1 LLPFVGEC
9 ESRITPSKERENDED
24 IRTNIA
30 GPITRMRAKQL
41 EKEIHDHV
49 NANITL
55 FNYNTCPK
63 SVLPSS
69 WFNVSRNDGI
79 SESAWDE
86 DNFSPPELLLTNV

>member
-1 LLPFVGEC
+1 M
-9 ESRITPSKERENDED
+9 K
-24 IRTNIA
+24 
-30 GPITRMRAKQL
+30 AKQL
-41 EKEIHDHV
+41 EEEIHDQV

-69 WFNVSRNDGI
+69 WFNVLRTNGI

-86 DNFSPPELLLTNV
+86 DNFSPPELQQMCETKCLKDLKELR

>member
-1 LLPFVGEC
+1 LNKPL
-9 ESRITPSKERENDED
+9 I
-24 IRTNIA
+24 
-30 GPITRMRAKQL
+30 ITRMRAKQL
-41 EKEIHDHV
+41 EKEIHDQV

-79 SESAWDE
+79 SESARDE
-86 DNFSPPELLLTNV
+86 DSFSPPDLLLTNV